1 MTEKQALLWMLGIL
15 GSVCAGAVTVDKVLD
30 IIHKYVKKAQAPDA
44 EQNKR
49 LDEMDKR
56 IGTLE
61 QGQLQHTQALARDL
75 RRFDEIDEVSRLTL
89 DGVRNL
95 LDAQLSGNNHEGM
108 QKSKSDID
116 NYLLKGV
123 TNHGSTGN

>member
-30 IIHKYVKKAQAPDA
+30 IVHKYIKKAQAPDA

-49 LDEMDKR
+49 LDEIER
-56 IGTLE
+56 RLSNVETGYA
-61 QGQLQHTQALARDL
+61 QHSAALKRDL
-75 RRFDEIDEVSRLTL
+75 TRFDEIDEVSRLTL

-95 LDAQLSGNNHEGM
+95 LDAQLSGNNHDGM

-123 TNHGSTGN
+123 TNHGSAGN